1 MMDRNQI
8 RAGYTKKDY
17 RLQAVIASPYARPQL
32 RHAGLINSRGQV
44 VPQNA
49 SICAL
54 SARKRQRRED
64 DTVTPESLLRA
75 LKNNEN
81 NRLSR
86 YHRFEIASRRA
97 AFDNFQLLDRRHRK
111 QSNENEKLREKSAP
125 TYAKK
130 IGYKSEQQPR
140 VTSAHGR
147 KSRLDENM
155 SEFDSE
161 PVGANHSNQLD
172 TNSTENRGCEIT
184 MSYGLKSIN
193 HSTRTIRHEIVV
205 VQQHSTGD
213 NTIVYR
219 GFLAKGDSFSF
230 QIQRRAT
237 SPLALVYYTKGL
249 IHSVLKDCCE
259 YHYSRQ
265 QCLPDEH
272 EQFSVKQIR
281 NGSSCEKC
289 RNRYSRKILS
299 AKISNSP
306 ANNSTDNHC
315 QQIRQYKLP
324 SPSRFTNS
332 AYKCPNES
340 SNQQNSHHKETR
352 RYIKNTQSKRQSMT
366 TNSIDDYD
374 RSESVDFHLLELAL
388 NNDKES
394 YTEQTL
400 TNSNRSSTSIDE
412 TIGHNPKSIQEKES
426 PKSSNQNQDIQDW
439 IIHTDT
445 SSLKTYRST
454 TNMNSIEDVET
465 SHQTSKSISSQE
477 TPPPLQSFL
486 PTNCHLILK
495 NVESFVYI
503 LDSTIEISDYDKIQ
517 LRGLIN
523 SGLIIDNTTD
533 KFCIDYITDIVQERI
548 IMILSKANLE
558 KLPQHIRDLSQ
569 LHSIY
574 IVDDGPKET
583 HDSVKLR
590 GIHTDLG
597 QVCRQLEM
605 DLVSFTTDLTTISS
619 VSTNDTN
626 MNKNLIYTQM
636 LKDLILETDGTTDL
650 QKDMLDFCREQYAGN
665 EIQLKLIDEFE
676 HDFRPDEAVRWYTRQ
691 KTFLFKMLFRAFRL
705 PDPYILFKLRFYVQ
719 HLQHQMKSNLLSIPT
734 TIYRAQYVSHNL
746 YESLSKN
753 KGGLMVF
760 NTFLFA
766 HKIKDTTEQQQQ
778 TSKSSSAESD
788 VIFVLFQM
796 KLNVQIPM
804 IELPNNTEELLLSA
818 ATVFR
823 ISSVKKRDRTIPVI
837 KLSVNTDLF
846 NITKEITK
854 NIYATIHD
862 SFLLLRIVKLMKHVK
877 DIHNMEYVCDILSN
891 HPLVTQD
898 PKANLTIGG
907 LYHILCCYYYE
918 EKQYDRALQQ
928 SQKSLQIYL
937 RVLPPDDLK
946 LTPAYNNMGSIY
958 HKQGLDTEALEFH
971 RKAYD
976 IQVLSS
982 NPDLDSIVA
991 YAGNIASVL
1000 VKQGKYEEALPYLQR
1015 DLQIRQRLYPNGND
1029 LELSTKYHNLAGA
1042 QFRLSQYYKALEN
1055 YQKCLEIELKLHPSN
1070 HSTVA
1075 VTYYSMATVLERLQR
1090 LPEAIERTDEAIQR
1104 LLLTRDENDK
1114 DVRFYR
1120 DYKKHLQD
1128 KVQI

>member
-1 MMDRNQI
+1 MMDRNQT
-8 RAGYTKKDY
+8 RSGYTKKDY
-17 RLQAVIASPYARPQL
+17 RLQAVITSPYVRPQL
-32 RHAGLINSRGQV
+32 RHAGLINSHGQV
-44 VPQNA
+44 VSQNA
-49 SICAL
+49 PICAL
-54 SARKRQRRED
+54 SPRKRQRRED

-111 QSNENEKLREKSAP
+111 QSTENEKLREKSAP

-130 IGYKSEQQPR
+130 IDYKSEQQPR
-140 VTSAHGR
+140 VTSAHVR
-147 KSRLDENM
+147 KSRLEENTP
-155 SEFDSE
+155 EFDSE
-161 PVGANHSNQLD
+161 RIGTNQPNQLD
-172 TNSTENRGCEIT
+172 TNSTENRRCKIT
-184 MSYGLKSIN
+184 MSYGLKPIN
-193 HSTRTIRHEIVV
+193 YSTRTIRHEIVI

-249 IHSVLKDCCE
+249 VHSLLNDCCE

-265 QCLPDEH
+265 QCLPSEH
-272 EQFSVKQIR
+272 DQFLVKRIQ
-281 NGSSCEKC
+281 NVSSCEKC
-289 RNRYSRKILS
+289 RSRYSRKILS
-299 AKISNSP
+299 PKSSNST
-306 ANNSTDNHC
+306 AINSVDNHS

-332 AYKCPNES
+332 AYKPPNES
-340 SNQQNSHHKETR
+340 SNQQNSHLKEAR

-366 TNSIDDYD
+366 TNSIYDYD

-388 NNDKES
+388 NNDRES

-400 TNSNRSSTSIDE
+400 SNSHASSTSTDD
-412 TIGHNPKSIQEKES
+412 TVGHNPKSIQGKES

-439 IIHTDT
+439 IIHTDA

-454 TNMNSIEDVET
+454 TNTNSTEDVET
-465 SHQTSKSISSQE
+465 SRQTSKSISSQE
-477 TPPPLQSFL
+477 TPPPLQNSL
-486 PTNCHLILK
+486 PTNCHLIEK
-495 NVESFVYI
+495 NVENFVYI

-523 SGLIIDNTTD
+523 SGLIIDNTID
-533 KFCIDYITDIVQERI
+533 KSCIDYITDIVQEQI
-548 IMILSKANLE
+548 IMILSKTALE
-558 KLPQHIRDLSQ
+558 NLPQHIRDLSQ

-574 IVDDGPKET
+574 IVDDGPKEA
-583 HDSVKLR
+583 HNSLKLR
-590 GIHTDLG
+590 GIHTNLG
-597 QVCRQLEM
+597 QVCRQLEI
-605 DLVSFTTDLTTISS
+605 DLVSFTTNLTAISS
-619 VSTNDTN
+619 VLSNDTN
-626 MNKNLIYTQM
+626 INKNLIYTQM
-636 LKDLILETDGTTDL
+636 LKDLILETDDTTDL

-665 EIQLKLIDEFE
+665 EIQLKFIDEFE
-676 HDFRPDEAVRWYTRQ
+676 HDFRPQEAVRWYTRQ

-705 PDPYILFKLRFYVQ
+705 PDPYILFKLRFYIQ

-746 YESLSKN
+746 YETLLKN
-753 KGGLMVF
+753 NGGLMIF

-766 HKIKDTTEQQQQ
+766 HKTKDTTEQQQQ
-778 TSKSSSAESD
+778 KSKSSSPESD

-796 KLNVQIPM
+796 KLDVQIPM
-804 IELPNNTEELLLSA
+804 IELQNNTEELLLPA

-837 KLSVNTDLF
+837 KLSVNADLF
-846 NITKEITK
+846 IITKEITK

-891 HPLVTQD
+891 HPLVIQD
-898 PKANLTIGG
+898 PKVNLTIGG

-958 HKQGLDTEALEFH
+958 HKQGLDTEALDFH

-1042 QFRLSQYYKALEN
+1042 QFRLNQYYKALEN

-1070 HSTVA
+1070 HATVA

-1090 LPEAIERTDEAIQR
+1090 LPEAIEGTDEAIQR
-1104 LLLTRDENDK
+1104 LLLTRDENDT

-1120 DYKKHLQD
+1120 DYKKHLQE